1 LQTARVAEAIGKDP
15 WEVHFIN
22 AWREGDLG
30 ATQFKVEAAGLI
42 EAMKRAAEL
51 AGIEL
56 PAHLK
61 AMSSR
66 GR

>member
-1 LQTARVAEAIGKDP
+1 VQ
-15 WEVHFIN
+15 
-22 AWREGDLG
+22 
-30 ATQFKVEAAGLI
+30 AAGLI

-51 AGIEL
+51 AGVEL
-56 PAHLK
+56 PPRLK